1 MQNLHFSLP
10 FWDVFHPYIGC
21 VTHFWGRLTTNSC
34 YSQLPESNF
43 TPETVK
49 IAMNVIC
56 LTKKTEEKLDDRERS
71 YDFMNAGIRKRKIG
85 PFRDAS
91 ALMGYFLNIRRHA
104 MWTYW
109 KTTSVSSKSNVV
121 KFICVCIH
129 TQREPAAWFRRAA

>member
-1 MQNLHFSLP
+1 
-10 FWDVFHPYIGC
+10 
-21 VTHFWGRLTTNSC
+21 
-34 YSQLPESNF
+34 
-43 TPETVK
+43 VK

-104 MWTYW
+104 M
-109 KTTSVSSKSNVV
+109 
-121 KFICVCIH
+121 
-129 TQREPAAWFRRAA
+129 